1 MKIGEAR
8 AAYGVCLRSY
18 YDKQRELGKQKKAL
32 EEKIN
37 NTENGAVIYK
47 NEAAIIE
54 LQYEA
59 VNDKKSEYQDYVD
72 ELIEQHCAIAN
83 KYVAEQQADA
93 YAEAAKDMQKI
104 MIVARRIMKGD
115 KVPAKDEKKLM
126 EFDYK
131 LYSLAKSAGA
141 MAKVRKRKEH
151 KSLWED
157 EDKKE
162 YPDATEAADNTEVM
176 SEGPEIINVEDTMS
190 AATADMDIGE

>member
-8 AAYGVCLRSY
+8 AAYGVCLQSY

-37 NTENGAVIYK
+37 NTENGTVIYK

-59 VNDKKSEYQDYVD
+59 VNDKKNEYQDYVD

-83 KYVAEQQADA
+83 KYVAEQQTDA

-157 EDKKE
+157 EEKTE

>member
-18 YDKQRELGKQKKAL
+18 YDKQRELDKQKKAL

-59 VNDKKSEYQDYVD
+59 VNDKKNEYQDYVD

-83 KYVAEQQADA
+83 KYVAEQQTDA

-157 EDKKE
+157 EEKKE

-190 AATADMDIGE
+190 AVTADMDIGE

>member
-59 VNDKKSEYQDYVD
+59 VNDKKNEKYFSNTGK
-72 ELIEQHCAIAN
+72 ELSSKEVYPNNNLLSFFLIL
-83 KYVAEQQADA
+83 KYLLTISLG
-93 YAEAAKDMQKI
+93 YGLLI
-104 MIVARRIMKGD
+104 
-115 KVPAKDEKKLM
+115 
-126 EFDYK
+126 
-131 LYSLAKSAGA
+131 YSIYG
-141 MAKVRKRKEH
+141 
-151 KSLWED
+151 
-157 EDKKE
+157 
-162 YPDATEAADNTEVM
+162 
-176 SEGPEIINVEDTMS
+176 
-190 AATADMDIGE
+190 